1 MKSNTAPKK
10 IMGRKLIS
18 IPKKLP
24 IPPVPRTDTS
34 TPPAPLLTPATSNC
48 STILEPD
55 SFLEVY
61 WLPSDPIAVRLSPLI
76 SIDSN
81 LFSDASD
88 ITLLIG
94 ISEDPPNGSLK
105 TVRKMAITPTAIKRY
120 INMLLMERIF
130 I

>member
-1 MKSNTAPKK
+1 M
-10 IMGRKLIS
+10 
-18 IPKKLP
+18 
-24 IPPVPRTDTS
+24 
-34 TPPAPLLTPATSNC
+34 
-48 STILEPD
+48 LEPD

-61 WLPSDPIAVRLSPLI
+61 WVPSFPTAVKLSPFI

-81 LFSDASD
+81 LFSAARD
-88 ITLLIG
+88 IILLIG

-105 TVRKMAITPTAIKRY
+105 TVRNMAIIPTAIRRY

>member
-1 MKSNTAPKK
+1 M
-10 IMGRKLIS
+10 
-18 IPKKLP
+18 
-24 IPPVPRTDTS
+24 
-34 TPPAPLLTPATSNC
+34 
-48 STILEPD
+48 LEPD

-61 WLPSDPIAVRLSPLI
+61 WLPSLPTAVKLSPLI

-94 ISEDPPNGSLK
+94 ISEEPPNGSLK
-105 TVRKMAITPTAIKRY
+105 TVKNIAIIPTAISRY